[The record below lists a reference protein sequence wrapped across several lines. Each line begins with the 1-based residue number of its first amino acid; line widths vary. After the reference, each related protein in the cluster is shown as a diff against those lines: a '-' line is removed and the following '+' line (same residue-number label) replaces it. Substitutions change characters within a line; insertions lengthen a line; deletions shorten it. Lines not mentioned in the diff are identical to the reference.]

1 MDFKAVI
8 FDLDGVLVDTEGA
21 TCAWIAQLLQP
32 HDLLWTSDLHR
43 HIAGTVKFFP
53 QRCLELLEVSEVRR
67 AELLEVLPS
76 RLTSPEYSKF
86 VAERMTIKAGAV
98 ALVQRLRTLQI
109 PLALCTSRRSDGLE
123 ALMELRSDLTD
134 LLEGLKVRVVG
145 AIDPRNGQQMKG
157 KPDPEVYQVCA
168 EILGLKASECVV
180 FEDAPSGICS
190 AKAAGCFTIAVPESW
205 MVGDAAAEEV
215 FASADLRLPSLESL
229 HETELW
235 ESLFG
240 HLPPLLLALGNPT
253 VDVIAVIE
261 DLEAAL
267 QNFGLSVGS
276 EATGFDDA
284 QKLALAEM
292 AQHHAGARTCAGGAA
307 MNALRVASW
316 AGHRRAA
323 FIGAIGT
330 DSGGLLIQQV
340 LEDAGILP
348 LLKKVPGKTGVC
360 GVLVDGH
367 TRDRTLSMVRAAASM
382 LDVAWLEMPQVS
394 CLVKEASM
402 IYITS
407 FVLTSQPRLAAAQ
420 ALAQSAFD
428 KGAWLCMNLSSAGL
442 LPRVKDALIEL
453 LPKSHYLFSNS
464 AELQAW
470 AKLLGW
476 SDPEP
481 VELIRRLVAML
492 QPEGFAVVTAGAH
505 PTMVAHRG
513 EVQLFP
519 VPNKTSAALNTA
531 PQVSMNDFSE
541 SEDGVILHHNL
552 INRPTEFVK
561 LCEKALQDLYREFIQ
576 EEDVPGKVPLM
587 QLALKTDANLDGTLG
602 TTKPKMIRDLTSD
615 QVEKLVVIQG
625 IVASVKTPRDKV
637 RKVVLKCSNCE
648 NVEEVTVESGFTAAH
663 VPSGCKGSA
672 LRNGNY
678 EKCPQN
684 SFVAVGDLCE
694 YAPDQSIRLQELPE
708 HVPVGEMPRSIE
720 LCAQMYDVDRC
731 TPGTRLTCIGIF
743 CATERAAGDKL
754 SRGRNQGTNTVKYS
768 YIQVLGLQLAQGN
781 QGQGALEITKD
792 EEEQFDHMAKDPE
805 IREMI
810 FKSIAPA
817 ICASEKDSI
826 NQVKRAIACQL
837 FGGARKLLPSG
848 NRLRGDINVLLLG
861 DPGTAK
867 SQFLKFAHQV
877 APIAV
882 YTSGKGSSAAGLTAA
897 IVKDGGGF
905 TLEGGAMVLADN
917 GLVCIDEFDKMD
929 EKDRVSI
936 HEAMEQQTISIAKAG
951 MTTMLNTRCSVL
963 AAANPRF
970 GSYDDLSNTADQMD
984 FQTTILSRFDM
995 MFLVKDVRDPE
1006 RDYKLAKHLVA
1017 LHSGAQHEEHL
1028 VPFTTQQLRKY
1039 IAYCRTKCS
1048 PRITQDGA
1056 EVLKNHYV
1064 GIRKAMKSEK
1074 ATIPI
1079 TVRQLEAIVRIAESL
1094 AKMEMK
1100 EAADVSHVEEALRL
1114 FTVSTLDSANRDRNG
1129 VGIDVLSDED
1139 KKELMEAEEAQW
1151 VKPSHTIPY
1160 HREDSPG
1167 SPSRHS
1173 IML

>member
-1 MDFKAVI
+1 
-8 FDLDGVLVDTEGA
+8 
-21 TCAWIAQLLQP
+21 
-32 HDLLWTSDLHR
+32 
-43 HIAGTVKFFP
+43 
-53 QRCLELLEVSEVRR
+53 
-67 AELLEVLPS
+67 
-76 RLTSPEYSKF
+76 
-86 VAERMTIKAGAV
+86 
-98 ALVQRLRTLQI
+98 
-109 PLALCTSRRSDGLE
+109 
-123 ALMELRSDLTD
+123 
-134 LLEGLKVRVVG
+134 
-145 AIDPRNGQQMKG
+145 
-157 KPDPEVYQVCA
+157 
-168 EILGLKASECVV
+168 
-180 FEDAPSGICS
+180 
-190 AKAAGCFTIAVPESW
+190 
-205 MVGDAAAEEV
+205 
-215 FASADLRLPSLESL
+215 
-229 HETELW
+229 
-235 ESLFG
+235 
-240 HLPPLLLALGNPT
+240 
-253 VDVIAVIE
+253 
-261 DLEAAL
+261 
-267 QNFGLSVGS
+267 
-276 EATGFDDA
+276 
-284 QKLALAEM
+284 
-292 AQHHAGARTCAGGAA
+292 
-307 MNALRVASW
+307 
-316 AGHRRAA
+316 
-323 FIGAIGT
+323 
-330 DSGGLLIQQV
+330 
-340 LEDAGILP
+340 
-348 LLKKVPGKTGVC
+348 
-360 GVLVDGH
+360 
-367 TRDRTLSMVRAAASM
+367 
-382 LDVAWLEMPQVS
+382 
-394 CLVKEASM
+394 
-402 IYITS
+402 
-407 FVLTSQPRLAAAQ
+407 
-420 ALAQSAFD
+420 
-428 KGAWLCMNLSSAGL
+428 
-442 LPRVKDALIEL
+442 
-453 LPKSHYLFSNS
+453 
-464 AELQAW
+464 
-470 AKLLGW
+470 
-476 SDPEP
+476 
-481 VELIRRLVAML
+481 ML

-587 QLALKTDANLDGTLG
+587 QLALKTDANLDGALTEFDSFNASEPL
-602 TTKPKMIRDLTSD
+602 IRDLTSD

-672 LRNGNY
+672 LRNGPTTQRH
-678 EKCPQN
+678 KLGQ
-684 SFVAVGDLCE
+684 VAVGDLCE

-768 YIQVLGLQLAQGN
+768 YIQVPPSARN
-781 QGQGALEITKD
+781 D
-792 EEEQFDHMAKDPE
+792 
-805 IREMI
+805 
-810 FKSIAPA
+810 
-817 ICASEKDSI
+817 
-826 NQVKRAIACQL
+826 CQL

-951 MTTMLNTRCSVL
+951 MTTMLNTRCRLDVL

-1114 FTVSTLDSANRDRNG
+1114 FTAHLAC
-1129 VGIDVLSDED
+1129 IDVLSDED

>member
-1 MDFKAVI
+1 
-8 FDLDGVLVDTEGA
+8 
-21 TCAWIAQLLQP
+21 
-32 HDLLWTSDLHR
+32 
-43 HIAGTVKFFP
+43 
-53 QRCLELLEVSEVRR
+53 
-67 AELLEVLPS
+67 
-76 RLTSPEYSKF
+76 
-86 VAERMTIKAGAV
+86 
-98 ALVQRLRTLQI
+98 
-109 PLALCTSRRSDGLE
+109 
-123 ALMELRSDLTD
+123 
-134 LLEGLKVRVVG
+134 
-145 AIDPRNGQQMKG
+145 
-157 KPDPEVYQVCA
+157 
-168 EILGLKASECVV
+168 
-180 FEDAPSGICS
+180 
-190 AKAAGCFTIAVPESW
+190 
-205 MVGDAAAEEV
+205 
-215 FASADLRLPSLESL
+215 
-229 HETELW
+229 
-235 ESLFG
+235 
-240 HLPPLLLALGNPT
+240 
-253 VDVIAVIE
+253 
-261 DLEAAL
+261 
-267 QNFGLSVGS
+267 
-276 EATGFDDA
+276 
-284 QKLALAEM
+284 
-292 AQHHAGARTCAGGAA
+292 
-307 MNALRVASW
+307 
-316 AGHRRAA
+316 
-323 FIGAIGT
+323 
-330 DSGGLLIQQV
+330 
-340 LEDAGILP
+340 
-348 LLKKVPGKTGVC
+348 
-360 GVLVDGH
+360 
-367 TRDRTLSMVRAAASM
+367 
-382 LDVAWLEMPQVS
+382 
-394 CLVKEASM
+394 
-402 IYITS
+402 
-407 FVLTSQPRLAAAQ
+407 
-420 ALAQSAFD
+420 
-428 KGAWLCMNLSSAGL
+428 
-442 LPRVKDALIEL
+442 
-453 LPKSHYLFSNS
+453 
-464 AELQAW
+464 
-470 AKLLGW
+470 
-476 SDPEP
+476 
-481 VELIRRLVAML
+481 ML

-587 QLALKTDANLDGTLG
+587 QLALKTDANLDGALTEFDSFNASEPL
-602 TTKPKMIRDLTSD
+602 IRDLTSD

-672 LRNGNY
+672 LRNGPTTQRH
-678 EKCPQN
+678 KLGQ
-684 SFVAVGDLCE
+684 VAVGDLCE

-768 YIQVLGLQLAQGN
+768 YIQVPPSARN
-781 QGQGALEITKD
+781 D
-792 EEEQFDHMAKDPE
+792 
-805 IREMI
+805 
-810 FKSIAPA
+810 
-817 ICASEKDSI
+817 
-826 NQVKRAIACQL
+826 CQL

-951 MTTMLNTRCSVL
+951 MTTMLNTRCRLDVL

>member
-1 MDFKAVI
+1 MFQEDGKLRFIEGVETEGTSVHDGSYEVKQDVLVNKFKKFVREFAYHTHANQTDVMTLKYREQFKANC
-8 FDLDGVLVDTEGA
+8 DD
-21 TCAWIAQLLQP
+21 
-32 HDLLWTSDLHR
+32 R
-43 HIAGTVKFFP
+43 NY
-53 QRCLELLEVSEVRR
+53 RLE
-67 AELLEVLPS
+67 
-76 RLTSPEYSKF
+76 
-86 VAERMTIKAGAV
+86 
-98 ALVQRLRTLQI
+98 
-109 PLALCTSRRSDGLE
+109 
-123 ALMELRSDLTD
+123 
-134 LLEGLKVRVVG
+134 
-145 AIDPRNGQQMKG
+145 
-157 KPDPEVYQVCA
+157 
-168 EILGLKASECVV
+168 
-180 FEDAPSGICS
+180 
-190 AKAAGCFTIAVPESW
+190 
-205 MVGDAAAEEV
+205 
-215 FASADLRLPSLESL
+215 
-229 HETELW
+229 
-235 ESLFG
+235 
-240 HLPPLLLALGNPT
+240 
-253 VDVIAVIE
+253 
-261 DLEAAL
+261 
-267 QNFGLSVGS
+267 
-276 EATGFDDA
+276 
-284 QKLALAEM
+284 
-292 AQHHAGARTCAGGAA
+292 
-307 MNALRVASW
+307 
-316 AGHRRAA
+316 
-323 FIGAIGT
+323 
-330 DSGGLLIQQV
+330 
-340 LEDAGILP
+340 
-348 LLKKVPGKTGVC
+348 
-360 GVLVDGH
+360 
-367 TRDRTLSMVRAAASM
+367 
-382 LDVAWLEMPQVS
+382 
-394 CLVKEASM
+394 
-402 IYITS
+402 
-407 FVLTSQPRLAAAQ
+407 
-420 ALAQSAFD
+420 
-428 KGAWLCMNLSSAGL
+428 
-442 LPRVKDALIEL
+442 
-453 LPKSHYLFSNS
+453 
-464 AELQAW
+464 
-470 AKLLGW
+470 
-476 SDPEP
+476 
-481 VELIRRLVAML
+481 
-492 QPEGFAVVTAGAH
+492 
-505 PTMVAHRG
+505 
-513 EVQLFP
+513 
-519 VPNKTSAALNTA
+519 
-531 PQVSMNDFSE
+531 VSMNDFSE

-1139 KKELMEAEEAQW
+1139 KKELMEAEEAIRRLVPRGGRKNKFLLEQQL
-1151 VKPSHTIPY
+1151 VSLGGVAEQTARRAIHLMTRRGELEEKANNTLK
-1160 HREDSPG
+1160 RCE
-1167 SPSRHS
+1167 
-1173 IML
+1173 